1 MATSTK
7 VGYKEGLIVQQQQ
20 NARLLPFYS
29 IPTSEASSF
38 LLSLESSKQDKINA
52 APDATMNITIA
63 IIG

>member
-20 NARLLPFYS
+20 NARLL
-29 IPTSEASSF
+29 IF

-52 APDATMNITIA
+52 APDATMNIAIATIE
-63 IIG
+63 

>member
-20 NARLLPFYS
+20 NARLL
-29 IPTSEASSF
+29 IF

-52 APDATMNITIA
+52 APDATMNITICDCLYA
-63 IIG
+63 MGLN